1 MQSITDTLVY
11 LLAYLSL
18 AGRDPDTGQIADH
31 SRADDDCKA
40 LEYAGYL
47 LDAAPTAERSVL
59 RAAVERAIA
68 REHAVEGPR
77 HDWLAAYEDILTN
90 LDERAAST
98 DTRPA

>member
-18 AGRDPDTGQIADH
+18 AGRDSDTGQIADH
-31 SRADDDCKA
+31 RRADDDCKA

-47 LDAAPTAERSVL
+47 LDSASAAERSTL
-59 RAAVERAIA
+59 RAAVERIIA
-68 REHAVEGPR
+68 REHAEGPR
-77 HDWLAAYEDILTN
+77 HDWLAAYEDILTD
-90 LDERAAST
+90 LDQRAAST